1 MRPYS
6 TLRPPRRRAAA
17 IALVAACA
25 AVLAQQQSAAVAKDD
40 IVKDDVVKDDIF
52 ARKIMMDTIDR
63 HMDAIDWMLTSGK
76 PIDLAA
82 AGEDADTMSVM
93 LQAFPHLFPPATN
106 QWRAD
111 AKGERDP
118 ARDTF
123 AAPEL
128 WANFADFYQRAAA
141 AAKTAYAAS
150 RARSDGELRK
160 AMAALRTACD
170 SCHALYVKGD
180 K

>member
-1 MRPYS
+1 M
-6 TLRPPRRRAAA
+6 RAASTIRPLWRCA
-17 IALVAACA
+17 VAVAFLA
-25 AVLAQQQSAAVAKDD
+25 AGGTALAQQQSAAIAKDD
-40 IVKDDVVKDDIF
+40 IVRDDIF

-82 AGEDADTMSVM
+82 AGEHADTMSVM
-93 LQAFPHLFPPATN
+93 LQAFPHLFPPTTN
-106 QWRAD
+106 QWRPD
-111 AKGERDP
+111 AGRDP

-128 WANFADFYQRAAA
+128 WANFPDFYQRAAA
-141 AAKTAYAAS
+141 AAKTAYTAS
-150 RARSDGELRK
+150 RARSAGELRN
-160 AMAALRTACD
+160 AMAALRAACD
-170 SCHALYVKGD
+170 SCHALYVKND